1 MTVTSTIGI
10 YSMIDY
16 GNNYFHAVSNEWIR
30 FDIGLKMTYGCL
42 KIIVLFFNE
51 KITRSK
57 G

>member
-51 KITRSK
+51 RITRSK